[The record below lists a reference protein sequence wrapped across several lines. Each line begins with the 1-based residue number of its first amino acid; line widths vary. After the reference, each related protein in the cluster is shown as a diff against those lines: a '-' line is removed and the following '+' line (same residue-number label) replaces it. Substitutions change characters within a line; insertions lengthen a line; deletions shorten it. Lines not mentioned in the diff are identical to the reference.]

1 MTEWDVY
8 LVIYSLL
15 GFATAI
21 AGIAFGLVKAL
32 EKREEKYAQR
42 LKESEAK
49 SEKALRTIVDK
60 SEENTKEL
68 ISTIQG
74 LNLTV
79 RDLHNYLKTAQR
91 DIEGLSKDLRELD
104 NVTFKSFQEVE
115 KRIQAVELFCARK
128 SPTQNKPNE

>member
-8 LVIYSLL
+8 LVIVSLL
-15 GFATAI
+15 GFAITI
-21 AGIAFGLVKAL
+21 AGIAFGSIKAL
-32 EKREEKYAQR
+32 EKREEKYEQR

-49 SEKALRTIVDK
+49 SEKALRIIVDK

-68 ISTIQG
+68 IATIQG

-104 NVTFKSFQEVE
+104 NATFKSFQEVE
-115 KRIQAVELFCARK
+115 RRIQAIELFCARK
-128 SPTQNKPNE
+128 SPTSNKPNE